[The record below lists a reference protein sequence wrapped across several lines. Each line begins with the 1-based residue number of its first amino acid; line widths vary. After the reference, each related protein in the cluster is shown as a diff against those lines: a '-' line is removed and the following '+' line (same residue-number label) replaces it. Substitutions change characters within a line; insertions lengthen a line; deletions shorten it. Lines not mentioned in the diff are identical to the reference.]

1 MALVPMEFDDAGF
14 EEVSFSS
21 IFNTSYK
28 SSFVSSVEGAA
39 FKMKDSNFYFVQ
51 IKFVTT
57 QGNAWAVLGRFNI
70 TFNPRIIVPMI
81 SNSRS
86 TVDGTFWSANPSS
99 NTEAYNFSQADTYFV
114 SFVGFAT

>member
-1 MALVPMEFDDAGF
+1 MALTPMEFDDAGF

-21 IFNTSYK
+21 IFDTSYK

-57 QGNAWAVLGRFNI
+57 QGNAWAILGRFNI
-70 TFNPRIIVPMI
+70 TFSPRIIVPMI
-81 SNSRS
+81 ADGSG
-86 TVDGTFWSANPSS
+86 TVDGTFWSAAPSA
-99 NTEAYNFSQADTYFV
+99 NTQAFSFSRADTYFV